1 MAATTITSS
10 PVLSVPVERISAPGN
25 VRELDPAHV
34 DALAG
39 SITLQGLLVPVLVR
53 ETIDGYELVAGFHRL
68 AAVRQLGLSEIA
80 VVVREGDSE
89 DADRAV
95 ENITRK
101 QLNPYEEAKAVA
113 AMLQRG
119 LTEDGAAQAL
129 GWTRQRVTARVKV
142 LALPERAQQL
152 VGRGVIAL
160 SSVEQLRAIG
170 TASAELLDV
179 LVAYLDENPSDAARF
194 ASDPGWTLG
203 AALGET
209 NRRVFAAYLSTIG
222 PLQIAELRLGKTT
235 DALYK
240 QADELHRQVDRYAYG
255 PPSVRFSD
263 GHVDQARAAG
273 ALIEFERGAPIIV
286 DRSLYRELT
295 KDAIKQT
302 LEQLKTKTAD
312 ATNAKKT
319 ARAKTPA
326 DPVALARRER
336 DAQLRELAAQ
346 AHGVNLE
353 LGASLLNGLAAVDPS
368 DLTVARF
375 FVYALLGPD
384 HTGSSYDKTGERIQQ
399 LAMGGIR
406 LITGEL
412 RTDATR
418 TRKDGTRG
426 ALRIEYPA
434 DPESALRWLW
444 RFLDGAKTSGEL
456 YGRALVVLAAEA
468 HASQLVLPAS
478 KRRTPTRWG
487 SHNDHALKALK
498 KLAGPYLPAAL
509 TRLERAVQQTHDA
522 YERAEH
528 QARRNTTRARP
539 QQHDQEPADEPTTID
554 DEDTD

>member
-10 PVLSVPVERISAPGN
+10 PVLSVPIARISAPEN

-39 SITLQGLLVPVLVR
+39 SISLQGLLVPVLVR
-53 ETIDGYELVAGFHRL
+53 ETADGYELVAGFHRL

-80 VVVREGDSE
+80 VVVREGESE

-113 AMLQRG
+113 AMLARG

-129 GWTRQRVTARVKV
+129 GWPKQRVTARVKV

-152 VGRGVIAL
+152 VGSGVIAL
-160 SSVEQLRAIG
+160 SSVDQLRAIG
-170 TASAELLDV
+170 TVSADLLDV
-179 LVAYLDENPSDAARF
+179 LVEHFDEQSSEAARF

-209 NRRVFAAYLSTIG
+209 KRNVFAAYLSTVG
-222 PLQIAELRLGKTT
+222 PLQIAELRLGKSA

-240 QADELHRQVDRYAYG
+240 QAEELHRQVDRYAYG
-255 PPSVRFSD
+255 PPSVRFSEA
-263 GHVDQARAAG
+263 HVDQARAAG
-273 ALIEFERGAPIIV
+273 ALIEFERGAPVIV
-286 DRSLYRELT
+286 DRPLYRELT

-302 LEQLKTKTAD
+302 VEQLKTRAAD
-312 ATNAKKT
+312 ATSAKKT
-319 ARAKTPA
+319 TRAKPPA
-326 DPVALARRER
+326 DPVAVARRER

-353 LGASLLNGLAAVDPS
+353 LGASLLNGLATVDPT

-399 LAMGGIR
+399 LAMSGIR
-406 LITGEL
+406 LITSEL
-412 RTDATR
+412 RNDATR

-434 DPESALRWLW
+434 EPESALRWLW
-444 RFLDGAKTSGEL
+444 RFIDGAKTAGEL
-456 YGRALVVLAAEA
+456 FRGSEVGTGVSVVVA
-468 HASQLVLPAS
+468 
-478 KRRTPTRWG
+478 
-487 SHNDHALKALK
+487 
-498 KLAGPYLPAAL
+498 
-509 TRLERAVQQTHDA
+509 
-522 YERAEH
+522 
-528 QARRNTTRARP
+528 
-539 QQHDQEPADEPTTID
+539 
-554 DEDTD
+554 